1 MTTDQ
6 IENDLSLIKNMEF
19 VRYVLIGEDTL
30 DLQLVAEDGSVDA
43 GGEYDDD
50 ECELNGSLY
59 TIRFHG
65 MRNLQIE
72 GDEADTY
79 KLAGF
84 EQVGLSLVI
93 RYEGMNFFES
103 NTDLSISFGFSS
115 YEVIAHGHIKGAD
128 V

>member
-103 NTDLSISFGFSS
+103 NTDL
-115 YEVIAHGHIKGAD
+115 
-128 V
+128 